1 MQLIVE
7 YPDVLPDALRV
18 SRNEFEQEARMA
30 MAVKLFELGR
40 LTSGQAAQLAQL
52 ERVEFIMNLYRYSVS
67 PIQITPEELA
77 EDIDNA
83 RFGLPDRH

>member
-1 MQLIVE
+1 MQLIIE
-7 YPDVLPDALRV
+7 YSDVLPDALRV

-40 LTSGQAAQLAQL
+40 LTSGQAAKLAGL
-52 ERVEFIMNLYRYSVS
+52 DRVEFIMNLHRYSVS

-77 EDIDNA
+77 EEFNNA
-83 RFGLPDRH
+83 

>member
-1 MQLIVE
+1 MMQLVVE

-40 LTSGQAAQLAQL
+40 LTSGQAAQLAGL
-52 ERVEFIMNLYRYSVS
+52 DRVEFIMNLHRYGVS
-67 PIQITPEELA
+67 PIQATAEELA
-77 EDIDNA
+77 EDFANA
-83 RFGLPDRH
+83 

>member
-1 MQLIVE
+1 MQLVVE
-7 YPDVLPDALRV
+7 YPDILPDVLRV

-40 LTSGQAAQLAQL
+40 LTSGQAAQLAGL
-52 ERVEFIMNLYRYSVS
+52 ARVEFIMSLHQYGVS

-77 EDIDNA
+77 EDFANA
-83 RFGLPDRH
+83 

>member
-1 MQLIVE
+1 MQLVVE
-7 YPDVLPDALRV
+7 YPDILPDALRV

-40 LTSGQAAQLAQL
+40 LTSGQAAQLAGL
-52 ERVEFIMNLYRYSVS
+52 ARVEFIMNLHQYGVS

-77 EDIDNA
+77 EDFANA
-83 RFGLPDRH
+83 